1 MNNRRGARLACPQLE
16 APYRVV
22 NERQWRR
29 HGAGILGPSQVAGIL
44 VERTENKNLTATVT
58 PADQAPDLAG
68 IWGRLADKPKPDPE
82 IHPIAHQA

>member
-1 MNNRRGARLACPQLE
+1 VVVKMNDRRGARLACPQLE

-44 VERTENKNLTATVT
+44 VERTENKNLTDTRS
-58 PADQAPDLAG
+58 AG
-68 IWGRLADKPKPDPE
+68 
-82 IHPIAHQA
+82 